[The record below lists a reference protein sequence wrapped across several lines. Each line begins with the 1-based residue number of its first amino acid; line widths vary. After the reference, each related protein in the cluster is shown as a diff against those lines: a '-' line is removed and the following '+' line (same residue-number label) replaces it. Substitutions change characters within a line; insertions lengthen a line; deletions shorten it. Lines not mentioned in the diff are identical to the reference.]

1 MKLVRAEQTYFHD
14 DLSFGGS
21 SFVACH
27 FEKYNFFFVPPADM
41 WRSVG
46 SVYKVKYCGCGGE
59 ERRGD
64 SNCMEKVDAALI
76 LMLDN

>member
-1 MKLVRAEQTYFHD
+1 M
-14 DLSFGGS
+14 
-21 SFVACH
+21 
-27 FEKYNFFFVPPADM
+27 
-41 WRSVG
+41 G